1 MSENNAISQLSGILD
16 MNNQLE
22 ENGYHSVFDIIR
34 VPRNVFITRHQLDFG
49 QNTEKVYDLAV
60 GYATQLSRLFKK
72 NTFANTT
79 EAAASPALLRGTQNT
94 QGLQTTQLGALEQ
107 NIPTYAALFNETW
120 TQYCLTNAPE
130 ALDSPVSYLNF
141 LYQQAMD
148 WESAAGSAVNNIF
161 HLSQRRPD
169 LPDLLLDEDAINQ
182 VIPTLDIVNDV
193 LEAAI
198 APSVPQT
205 TTVDKTLST
214 TRYPNTLPYH
224 YPHQQVLT
232 ALEDKPLSLQDILQQ
247 ADQSWPL
254 FTNDT
259 FSSAAADT
267 AKSLG
272 SNLAPEQQRIVSEAV
287 NASSDAWYQA
297 NYGIASAANAVKDMS
312 VIDTFLHKTSLD
324 ETHLESLIAGNAGGT
339 TVVASAN
346 VPGLSASPIH
356 YGAKFINGG
365 QGEPIVID
373 LVSKGTILDPSE
385 DQSGTANLVFN
396 GSPEYTS
403 DAPFDGGVIIN
414 AVANEYFYAPV
425 EIGSP
430 GGVPTDF
437 TLSFWC
443 KIHLDAHDDA
453 LIFTNKTS
461 NYAGSAAGITLFLR
475 ITNGAYALELGISD
489 GFNTPVLLTAPFTE
503 MGNWTNIVVR
513 YQPESKK
520 LLLRFST
527 GNVCVYSNEVLY
539 NSLNDTIRGTGY
551 LGFNGNKDE
560 RYYNSY
566 SARRSVIEYDDIAL
580 WNKFIG
586 WSDLDHMLATG
597 LPAGG
602 RTDMAHYYPL
612 DQLILTDIFNINHD
626 RLERINRQ
634 IRLQRWLSLPY
645 DRVDLL
651 VSATMHAEN
660 NTALTMNNNT
670 LRMLGVFRHYQQYY
684 AVNAWQFSALID
696 EITPYAISPE
706 VPFFDQIFNSPSL
719 FETPFTLTNAN
730 FSYDYF
736 SEQSGRI
743 IKQLCAGLGISEV
756 QFSVLA
762 ELVAAQQGS
771 LVNRTL
777 PCSLPV
783 VSALYRLVTLP
794 KLFGLS
800 LPEGLSLMQLMGGQR
815 VIEKLA
821 GVPAIKA
828 VNASSEDILD
838 VLMALSS
845 AVQWLKTSGLSAA
858 TSLVLLDIEGA
869 AQPQESATTGQM
881 NLISDTN
888 QHLSTAL
895 LTDAV
900 IQMSGV
906 PESEFLLPATIGK
919 SSVFTYMSQD
929 DSKFEPSYLINT
941 EDKEYIYF
949 TDEVMAGLNGEK
961 DYSIGFWLYIPS
973 GDSGVNTTVVMT
985 NCSSQL
991 SPGFTIEFI
1000 SSELMNFSLFYRD
1013 GASNRQSSGFNGYVE
1028 DEWLYINYAFNANTK
1043 KLQLYCSFADALNM
1057 SHGETLSGGL
1067 FTPGNH
1073 VVMGRYGNLTPF
1085 AASSVSHC
1093 GYSDIAVWDRVLSLE
1108 EIRTIVQENL
1118 PATDAK
1124 YKIYPESYSSYLYF
1138 LNDLIDGNGIILPV
1152 ICQQDESELD
1162 AITRMVTVDIA
1173 TLDIE
1178 GTLTRQQIIAQLANL
1193 IYQTKLTQD
1202 GIANSAIAK
1211 ALSIDQSLSPF
1222 LLTWANSGSH
1232 DFLSQC
1238 WGLRDV
1244 TDAHD
1249 NGVTSWTALLFDVGR
1264 RAALTRIFHLSA
1276 AAVSTYLSHPDW
1288 FGTPDSSLTL
1298 PQLYAFSRY
1307 DSLSLQ
1313 TPLSEDEILAY
1324 LNWVN
1329 SGKAILPEAANQALA
1344 ALLGWETSETTGAVD
1359 YVCSAST
1366 PRRAVNLSEIAR
1378 VMDLQRLSR
1387 QTGLSVTF
1395 LLSTAMLNT
1404 GSAYEQWLQ
1413 AGESLISTMLTE

>member
-72 NTFANTT
+72 NSFANTT

-272 SNLAPEQQRIVSEAV
+272 SNLAPEQQQIVSEAV

-297 NYGIASAANAVKDMS
+297 NYGIASAANAVDEMS

-324 ETHLESLIAGNAGGT
+324 DAQLESLISGNSGGGKVISSPNTPYIAGQQY
-339 TVVASAN
+339 
-346 VPGLSASPIH
+346 
-356 YGAKFINGG
+356 YGSKFINK
-365 QGEPIVID
+365 GEGVPVKID
-373 LVSKGTILDPSE
+373 KQTSNQIFTE
-385 DQSGTANLVFN
+385 
-396 GSPEYTS
+396 GSPEYTTS
-403 DAPFDGGVIIN
+403 APIGEGLILDAVDYQLAYIPKDISYVN
-414 AVANEYFYAPV
+414 NTL
-425 EIGSP
+425 
-430 GGVPTDF
+430 TDF
-437 TLSFWC
+437 TLGFWC
-443 KIHLDAHDDA
+443 RISSGAKDWAM
-453 LIFTNKTS
+453 IFSNKVENPADIS
-461 NYAGSAAGITLFLR
+461 PGITVFLR
-475 ITNGAYALELGISD
+475 INASGLPYIYTNISD
-489 GFNTPVLLTAPFTE
+489 GVKRIEVAQSGNILFDQWVYICIRQNATQKILTTTIGVINGTPIQYDSV
-503 MGNWTNIVVR
+503 
-513 YQPESKK
+513 
-520 LLLRFST
+520 FST
-527 GNVCVYSNEVLY
+527 LS
-539 NSLNDTIRGTGY
+539 STKASAF
-551 LGFNGNKDE
+551 LGFNGNKGDK
-560 RYYNSY
+560 YYISQD
-566 SARRSVIEYDDIAL
+566 ARRSEFSYDDICIWDKYL
-580 WNKFIG
+580 
-586 WSDLDHMLATG
+586 SDENVANIIQSP

-602 RTDMAHYYPL
+602 RTDFTEHFPL
-612 DQLILTDIFNINHD
+612 TSFAPFDINLLKNLNHD

-634 IRLQRWLSLPY
+634 IRLQRWLGLPF
-645 DRVDLL
+645 DQVDLL

-815 VIEKLA
+815 VVEKLA

-919 SSVFTYMSQD
+919 GSVFTYMSQD

-1152 ICQQDESELD
+1152 ICQQDETELD

-1313 TPLSEDEILAY
+1313 TPLSEDELLAY